1 MADIYLLRRSNKM
14 ADSCPL
20 RSSNKMADKVPLR
33 SSNKMADLPSVP
45 DWILPWSQIA
55 VISGPDQGKTN
66 ILIRVLFIDFI

>member
-1 MADIYLLRRSNKM
+1 MADIYLLRSSNKM

-20 RSSNKMADKVPLR
+20 RSSNKMADH
-33 SSNKMADLPSVP
+33 PSGP